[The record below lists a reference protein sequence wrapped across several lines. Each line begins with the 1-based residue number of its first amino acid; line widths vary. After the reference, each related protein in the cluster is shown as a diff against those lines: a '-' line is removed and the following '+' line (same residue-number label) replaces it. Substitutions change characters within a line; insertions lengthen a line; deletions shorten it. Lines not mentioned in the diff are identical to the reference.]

1 MSVKKSVL
9 EQKSDKQLEEYIKP
23 ESRFVPQAIKF
34 AYEILKARGRDFSEE
49 ETEIIT
55 SLITKKEEKEKE
67 KKPLVIHEN
76 HIQSSNLMYVSAV
89 LGLINFFLSGEAAI
103 KTNFKGA
110 LFGILFVVFLGA
122 LIRRGYNGVK
132 YVLVV
137 SLLLGSI
144 VSLPYL
150 IYDLKNFPLNG
161 IIDLCNYI
169 AQIAAT
175 ILLFLIPKENEN
187 TVKEMQDSVS
197 DI

>member
-1 MSVKKSVL
+1 ML
-9 EQKSDKQLEEYIKP
+9 
-23 ESRFVPQAIKF
+23 
-34 AYEILKARGRDFSEE
+34 
-49 ETEIIT
+49 
-55 SLITKKEEKEKE
+55 
-67 KKPLVIHEN
+67 
-76 HIQSSNLMYVSAV
+76 
-89 LGLINFFLSGEAAI
+89 
-103 KTNFKGA
+103 
-110 LFGILFVVFLGA
+110 
-122 LIRRGYNGVK
+122 
-132 YVLVV
+132 V

-187 TVKEMQDSVS
+187 TMKEIQDSVS

>member
-49 ETEIIT
+49 ETGIIT
-55 SLITKKEEKEKE
+55 SLITKKEEKE

-76 HIQSSNLMYVSAV
+76 HIQSSNLMYLSAV

-103 KTNFKGA
+103 KNNFKGA

-132 YVLVV
+132 YVLLV

-187 TVKEMQDSVS
+187 TVKEIQDSVS

>member
-49 ETEIIT
+49 ETGIIT

-76 HIQSSNLMYVSAV
+76 HIQSSNLMYLSAV

-103 KTNFKGA
+103 KNDFKSA

-187 TVKEMQDSVS
+187 TVKEIQDSVS

>member
-49 ETEIIT
+49 ETGIIT
-55 SLITKKEEKEKE
+55 SLITKKEEKE

-76 HIQSSNLMYVSAV
+76 HIQSSNLMYLSAV
-89 LGLINFFLSGEAAI
+89 LGLINFFLPGEAAI
-103 KTNFKGA
+103 KNNFKGA

-187 TVKEMQDSVS
+187 TVKEIQDSVS

>member
-49 ETEIIT
+49 ETGIIT
-55 SLITKKEEKEKE
+55 SLITKKEEKE

-76 HIQSSNLMYVSAV
+76 HIQSSNLMYLSAV

-103 KTNFKGA
+103 KNNFKGA

-187 TVKEMQDSVS
+187 TVKEIQDSVS

>member
-132 YVLVV
+132 
-137 SLLLGSI
+137 
-144 VSLPYL
+144 
-150 IYDLKNFPLNG
+150 
-161 IIDLCNYI
+161 
-169 AQIAAT
+169 
-175 ILLFLIPKENEN
+175 
-187 TVKEMQDSVS
+187 
-197 DI
+197 